1 MMKIVSLNIV
11 SFIPLNQS
19 SAKWLYSSH
28 RTFTMSIYFIY
39 LSLYLYLYSNQ
50 KSFLRCW
57 DFLCF
62 LSCIDVLTLSLFL
75 KLLFRKLE
83 HYPFC
88 EVCFLEVVLYFM
100 NLPSDF
106 AWNIIVIS
114 GLVLSSLLWRRSLLY
129 KNQSSDLLSKSM
141 DWFLY
146 GRDLRH
152 ERVNCQLD
160 MLGDLQM

>member
-1 MMKIVSLNIV
+1 MLG
-11 SFIPLNQS
+11 F
-19 SAKWLYSSH
+19 
-28 RTFTMSIYFIY
+28 
-39 LSLYLYLYSNQ
+39 
-50 KSFLRCW
+50 
-57 DFLCF
+57 
-62 LSCIDVLTLSLFL
+62 SLFFEL
-75 KLLFRKLE
+75 YWCFDIVFIFKIAFQKIETLIPSVKF
-83 HYPFC
+83 
-88 EVCFLEVVLYFM
+88 VFLEVVLYFM

-114 GLVLSSLLWRRSLLY
+114 GLVLSFLLWRRSLLY

-152 ERVNCQLD
+152 ERVNCELD